1 MSSSI
6 RSGKLAGLSTFGALR
21 VVALPVL
28 LQQFLQAMVGM
39 VDKMLA
45 GRLPEDQ
52 VLAALDAIGIGSFV
66 AGYIYP
72 NAGSEIDK
80 AVEKFEER

>member
-1 MSSSI
+1 MVETTPRSDLGANWGHPVKSGI
-6 RSGKLAGLSTFGALR
+6 RSGKLAGLSTFGAIR

-52 VLAALDAIGIGSFV
+52 VLAALDLSLIHI
-66 AGYIYP
+66 
-72 NAGSEIDK
+72 
-80 AVEKFEER
+80 